1 MRNAE
6 NVWCL
11 SIVIPIP
18 QMQYENNG
26 EALYTVKTFFQIC
39 GSQEVVVQLALH
51 LIILCQ
57 QVLIAGHTAGQNTR

>member
-1 MRNAE
+1 MRNVK

-11 SIVIPIP
+11 PIVILIP
-18 QMQYENNG
+18 QMQFENNG

-39 GSQEVVVQLALH
+39 ESQEVVVQQALH

-57 QVLIAGHTAGQNTR
+57 QVLIAGHTACQNTR